1 MDSAAALWSA
11 NISHKCINFPF
22 STKRRGKIVKK
33 LSEWSSRIEHYHQ
46 DSETAGCGVDEKPTW
61 NLRNAFSFIWHLFSS
76 AIPFNIFNSS
86 FTALYDQILR
96 SRASE
101 DSFILTT
108 IPSWAFE
115 WNIKELKL
123 NTSSSIIP
131 SYFLDQSSSWAEK
144 VRRRQNRKL
153 KMSEKRDCLGNFSL
167 SIIKSPEFV
176 LEWIR
181 KIWFFPA
188 TFQEHQIT
196 LLGFDIKKQIFE
208 TFAAIGGPNI
218 QKIREKWEAI
228 DLMTLPFKCLNIH
241 QDETKMIQLPEG
253 KGWRRGTKFPARKHR
268 PSLGNISTES
278 IEISGLMSPI
288 YHLFNL

>member
-46 DSETAGCGVDEKPTW
+46 DSETAVCGVDEKPTW
-61 NLRNAFSFIWHLFSS
+61 NLRNVFSFIWHLFSF

-86 FTALYDQILR
+86 FTALYDQMLH

-123 NTSSSIIP
+123 NTSASIIL

-176 LEWIR
+176 ARSTRKFSSVYCISHASPWMDTKNLVFCSNFSGTSNHVIR
-181 KIWFFPA
+181 IRHQKTDIW
-188 TFQEHQIT
+188 
-196 LLGFDIKKQIFE
+196 
-208 TFAAIGGPNI
+208 
-218 QKIREKWEAI
+218 
-228 DLMTLPFKCLNIH
+228 
-241 QDETKMIQLPEG
+241 
-253 KGWRRGTKFPARKHR
+253 
-268 PSLGNISTES
+268 
-278 IEISGLMSPI
+278 
-288 YHLFNL
+288 NLRSNWWSQ